1 MRHAVLVPALAILLA
16 GTTATH
22 QASAQPANKA
32 EAKAASDMRMIGEF
46 IELGE
51 YAMAKDRLT
60 KSLADLKMAG
70 SAVRPIAAETHVK
83 LGVVLVLGF
92 KNTKLATEH
101 FTTAINIQKDIA
113 LPDFAND
120 RAKVVFGRAYEAI
133 HPTIKCDTL
142 LGMWH
147 QSVPLAQEGTPTVI
161 EAKLDRYLLD
171 GPMMVMYRGAR
182 GGAYKEA
189 PLTKVDGC
197 TFRGEIPGDG
207 VNAPNIEY
215 YLESRLEDG
224 RPAARKGKAKSP
236 FLVNVSFGPIAD
248 APESAKPAEK
258 PEEVAAVEP
267 PKDDVEELLLTT
279 PKKPKGSGCAGCQTG
294 SEAPLGSGLLA
305 LLALVGLR
313 RRRRA

>member
-1 MRHAVLVPALAILLA
+1 MRHAALLPALAIFLV
-16 GTTATH
+16 GTIASH
-22 QASAQPANKA
+22 QATAQPANKA
-32 EAKAASDMRMIGEF
+32 EAKAASSMRMVVEY

-51 YAMAKDRLT
+51 YAMARDSLK

-101 FTTAINIQKDIA
+101 FTTAINIQEDIA

-147 QSVPLAQEGTPTVI
+147 KSVPLAQEGTPTVI

-171 GPMMVMYRGAR
+171 GPMLVMHRGKK
-182 GGAYKEA
+182 GGAYKEV
-189 PLTKVDGC
+189 PMSKVDGC
-197 TFRGEIPGDG
+197 TFRGEIPGDA

-215 YLESRLEDG
+215 YLESRLKDG

-248 APESAKPAEK
+248 APEIPSKDKK
-258 PEEVAAVEP
+258 PEEGAIAEP
-267 PKDDVEELLLTT
+267 PKDDVDDLLLTG

-294 SEAPLGSGLLA
+294 SGGPMGGSLLA

-313 RRRRA
+313 RRRA